1 MEILQGLVDLG
12 PSVMMPIIFSVFA
25 ICLGVKFGN
34 AIRSGLLIGIGFIG
48 LNVIITLLTENLGPA
63 AEAMVKN
70 FGLSL
75 NVLDVGWPAAS
86 AIAFGSTVGVL
97 IIPLGI
103 IINLVMLFTKTT
115 RTVNIDIWNFW
126 HFAFTGSL
134 VYMLTGS
141 LPIALIMAAINM
153 IITMVLADR
162 TAPLVEKELGLPGI
176 SIPHGFS
183 ASYVP
188 IAWAAN
194 KILDV
199 IPGINKIKMD
209 ANDIQKKFGI
219 FGDPAI
225 LGTTIGILLGLLA
238 KYNINK
244 TLNLAVVMGAVLVLT
259 PKMAAVLMEGLMPVS
274 EAVQA
279 LIQRKFEGKAKLY
292 IGLDSAVSVGHPVT
306 LAVSLVLV
314 PVTLILALI
323 IPGNQF
329 LPFASLAG
337 LPFMFVLI
345 TPLARGDFF
354 RTFIIGA
361 VVIGVG
367 LLIGTNM
374 SPLFTEAA
382 LAAKFAIP
390 NGATM
395 ISSIDYGSSPLPWL
409 IVKLTDLKTIGIGAL
424 LASTVALMLWNRSII
439 VKEDR
444 QSEKE
449 NQLEQGN

>member
-1 MEILQGLVDLG
+1 MNILQYLVDLG

-25 ICLGVKFGN
+25 ICLGVKLAN
-34 AIRSGLLIGIGFIG
+34 AVKSGLLIGIGFIG
-48 LNVIITLLTENLGPA
+48 LNAIITILTENLGPA

-70 FGLSL
+70 FGLNL

-103 IINLVMLFTKTT
+103 IINVVMLLTRTT

-141 LPIALIMAAINM
+141 LPIALIMSAVNM
-153 IITMVLADR
+153 VVTMVLADR

-183 ASYVP
+183 TSYVP
-188 IAWAAN
+188 IAWIAN
-194 KILDV
+194 KILDF

-225 LGTTIGILLGLLA
+225 LGTSIGILLGILA
-238 KYNINK
+238 KYNVK
-244 TLNLAVVMGAVLVLT
+244 DTLNLAVVMGAVLVLT

-274 EAVQA
+274 EAVQT

-345 TPLARGDFF
+345 TPLVRGDFF
-354 RTFIIGA
+354 RAFIVGVIVVGA
-361 VVIGVG
+361 G

-390 NGATM
+390 DGARM

-409 IVKLTDLKTIGIGAL
+409 IVKLTEFKTIGIGAL
-424 LASTVALMLWNRSII
+424 VASTVGLMLWNRSMI
-439 VKEDR
+439 VKED
-444 QSEKE
+444 QKSEE
-449 NQLEQGN
+449 VNNLEQAN

>member
-1 MEILQGLVDLG
+1 MEILQKLVDLG
-12 PSVMMPIIFSVFA
+12 PSVMMPIIFAVFA
-25 ICLGVKFGN
+25 VCLGVKLAN
-34 AIRSGLLIGIGFIG
+34 AIKSGLLIGIGFIG
-48 LNVIITLLTENLGPA
+48 LNAIITILTENLGPA

-70 FGLSL
+70 FGLNL

-103 IINLVMLFTKTT
+103 IINVVMLLTRTT

-141 LPIALIMAAINM
+141 LPIALVMSAVNM
-153 IITMVLADR
+153 IVTMVLADR

-188 IAWAAN
+188 IAWIAN
-194 KILDV
+194 KILDF
-199 IPGINKIKMD
+199 IPGINKIKLD
-209 ANDIQKKFGI
+209 ANDIQKKFGV

-225 LGTTIGILLGLLA
+225 LGTSIGVILGLLA
-238 KYNINK
+238 KYDVK
-244 TLNLAVVMGAVLVLT
+244 GTLNLAVVMGAVLVLT

-274 EAVQA
+274 EAVQS

-345 TPLARGDFF
+345 TPLVRGDFF
-354 RTFIIGA
+354 RAFIVGII
-361 VVIGVG
+361 VIAAG
-367 LLIGTNM
+367 LLIGTSM
-374 SPLFTEAA
+374 SPLFTDAA

-409 IVKLTDLKTIGIGAL
+409 IVKLTEYKTIGIGAL
-424 LASTVALMLWNRSII
+424 IASTVGIMLWNRKLIL
-439 VKEDR
+439 KED
-444 QSEKE
+444 QSTEE
-449 NQLEQGN
+449 VNNLDQAN

>member
-1 MEILQGLVDLG
+1 MQALQYLVDLG
-12 PSVMMPIIFSVFA
+12 PSVMMPIIFTVFA
-25 ICLGVKFGN
+25 LCLGVKFGK

-48 LNVIITLLTENLGPA
+48 LNLVITLLTENLGPA
-63 AEAMVKN
+63 AEAMVAN
-70 FGLSL
+70 FGLNL

-103 IINLVMLFTKTT
+103 IVNIIMLLTRTT

-134 VYMLTGS
+134 VYMLTNNLGIS
-141 LPIALIMAAINM
+141 LLMSAINM
-153 IITMVLADR
+153 VITMVIADR
-162 TAPLVEKELGLPGI
+162 TAPKVEKELGLPGI

-188 IAWAAN
+188 IAWVVN

-199 IPGINKIKMD
+199 IPGINKIKLNAD
-209 ANDIQKKFGI
+209 DIQKKFGI

-225 LGTTIGILLGLLA
+225 LGTLIGVILGLLA
-238 KYNINK
+238 KYNAK
-244 TLNLAVVMGAVLVLT
+244 DTLNLAVIMGAVLVLT
-259 PKMAAVLMEGLMPVS
+259 PKMAAILMEGLMPVS
-274 EAVQA
+274 ESVQE

-314 PVTLILALI
+314 PVTLLLALVV
-323 IPGNQF
+323 PGNQF

-345 TPLARGDFF
+345 VPLAKGDFF
-354 RTFIIGA
+354 RTFIIG
-361 VVIGVG
+361 VITVGLG
-367 LLIGTNM
+367 LLIGTNIA
-374 SPLFTEAA
+374 PLFTEAA
-382 LAAKFAIP
+382 VAAKFAIP
-390 NGATM
+390 DGARL

-409 IVKLTDLKTIGIGAL
+409 IVKLAEFKTIGLAL
-424 LASTVALMLWNRSII
+424 ITAFTAGLMVWNRKKII
-439 VKEDR
+439 SEDA
-444 QSEKE
+444 Q
-449 NQLEQGN
+449 

>member
-1 MEILQGLVDLG
+1 MNILQALVDLG
-12 PSVMMPIIFSVFA
+12 ASVMMPIIFSIFA
-25 ICLGVKFGN
+25 ICLGVKIGN

-63 AEAMVKN
+63 AEAMVTN
-70 FGLSL
+70 FGLNL

-103 IINLVMLFTKTT
+103 LVNIVMLLTRTT

-141 LPIALIMAAINM
+141 LSIALIMSAVNM
-153 IITMVLADR
+153 VITMVLADR

-188 IAWAAN
+188 IAWIAN
-194 KILDV
+194 KILDL
-199 IPGINKIKMD
+199 IPGINKIKLD

-225 LGTTIGILLGLLA
+225 LGTMIGILLGLLA
-238 KYNINK
+238 KYNINQ

-259 PKMAAVLMEGLMPVS
+259 PKMAAILMEGLMPVS

-279 LIQRKFEGKAKLY
+279 LIQRKFDGKARLY

-323 IPGNQF
+323 VPGNQF

-354 RTFIIGA
+354 RTFIIG
-361 VVIGVG
+361 VVVVGAG

-382 LAAKFAIP
+382 IAAKFAIP
-390 NGATM
+390 DGARM

-409 IVKLTDLKTIGIGAL
+409 IVKLTELKTVGIGAL
-424 LASTVALMLWNRSII
+424 VLLSLGLMLWNRSII
-439 VKEDR
+439 IKEDNA
-444 QSEKE
+444 SNELNKSA
-449 NQLEQGN
+449 

>member
-1 MEILQGLVDLG
+1 MNILQYLVDLG

-25 ICLGVKFGN
+25 ICLGVKLAN
-34 AIRSGLLIGIGFIG
+34 AVKSGLLIGIGFIG
-48 LNVIITLLTENLGPA
+48 LNAIITILTENLGPA

-70 FGLSL
+70 FGLNL

-103 IINLVMLFTKTT
+103 IINVVMLLTRTT

-141 LPIALIMAAINM
+141 LPIALIMSAVNM
-153 IITMVLADR
+153 VVTMVLADR

-188 IAWAAN
+188 IAWIAN
-194 KILDV
+194 KILDF

-225 LGTTIGILLGLLA
+225 LGTSIGILLGILA
-238 KYNINK
+238 KYNVK
-244 TLNLAVVMGAVLVLT
+244 DTLNLAVVMGAVLVLT

-274 EAVQA
+274 EAVQT

-345 TPLARGDFF
+345 TPLVRGDFF
-354 RTFIIGA
+354 RAFIVGVIVVGA
-361 VVIGVG
+361 G

-390 NGATM
+390 DGARM

-409 IVKLTDLKTIGIGAL
+409 IVKLTEFKTIGIGAL
-424 LASTVALMLWNRSII
+424 VASTVGLMLWNRSMI
-439 VKEDR
+439 VKED
-444 QSEKE
+444 QKSEE
-449 NQLEQGN
+449 VNNLEQAN

>member
-1 MEILQGLVDLG
+1 MDILQKLVDLG

-25 ICLGVKFGN
+25 LCLGVKIGN
-34 AIRSGLLIGIGFIG
+34 ALRSGLLIGIGFIG
-48 LNVIITLLTENLGPA
+48 LNAIITLLTENLGPA
-63 AEAMVKN
+63 AEAMVEN
-70 FGLSL
+70 FGLNL

-86 AIAFGSTVGVL
+86 AIAFGSTVGIL

-103 IINLVMLFTKTT
+103 IINIIMLLTKTT

-134 VYMLTGS
+134 VYILTKS
-141 LPIALIMAAINM
+141 LIIALTMSAINM
-153 IITMVLADR
+153 IITMVIADR

-188 IAWAAN
+188 IAWGVN

-199 IPGINKIKMD
+199 IPGINKIKMNAD
-209 ANDIQKKFGI
+209 DIQNRFGL

-225 LGTTIGILLGLLA
+225 LGTVIGILLGLLA
-238 KYNINK
+238 KYDIK
-244 TLNLAVVMGAVLVLT
+244 QTLNLAIIMGAVLVLT

-306 LAVSLVLV
+306 LGVSLVLV
-314 PVTLILALI
+314 PITLILALI

-337 LPFMFVLI
+337 LPFMFVLV

-354 RTFIIGA
+354 RTFIIGIIIVA
-361 VVIGVG
+361 AG
-367 LLIGTNM
+367 LLIGTNI

-382 LAAKFAIP
+382 LAAKFTIP

-395 ISSIDYGSSPLPWL
+395 ISSIDYGSSPLPWI
-409 IVKLTDLKTIGIGAL
+409 IVKLTEYKTLGIIL
-424 LASTVALMLWNRSII
+424 LIVVTLGVMLWNRNKII
-439 VKEDR
+439 KED
-444 QSEKE
+444 KTDI
-449 NQLEQGN
+449 